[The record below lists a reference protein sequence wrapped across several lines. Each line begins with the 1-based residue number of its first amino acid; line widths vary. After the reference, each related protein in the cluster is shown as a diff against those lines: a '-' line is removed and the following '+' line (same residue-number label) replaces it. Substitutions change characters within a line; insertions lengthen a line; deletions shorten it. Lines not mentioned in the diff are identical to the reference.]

1 MNQHNDTLDARK
13 RRRETLQNGEYI
25 AFDLSLMDSA
35 SASKGVFMTD
45 AAPGSVDSALVA
57 AIEAVAKANEMKPSD
72 WLAKASSREIQQI
85 IESTAKSYVGELSA
99 AGIANGLAL
108 DSGISAIVER
118 KAADHA
124 QRFAFMG
131 ANAPAF
137 NRDSAEIA
145 ARNTIY
151 SEGARASINAIRDA
165 RYQDS
170 AATAAPTPGQSAP
183 AAYSPRQVSDAL
195 RAARYR

>member
-1 MNQHNDTLDARK
+1 MDQHNDTLDARK

-35 SASKGVFMTD
+35 SASKSVFMTD
-45 AAPGSVDSALVA
+45 SAP
-57 AIEAVAKANEMKPSD
+57 AVAVRFAELVD
-72 WLAKASSREIQQI
+72 AAKREHF
-85 IESTAKSYVGELSA
+85 E
-99 AGIANGLAL
+99 
-108 DSGISAIVER
+108 
-118 KAADHA
+118 
-124 QRFAFMG
+124 RFAFMG
-131 ANAPAF
+131 DNAPAF
-137 NRDSAEIA
+137 DRQAAEMA

-165 RYQDS
+165 RYQGP
-170 AATAAPTPGQSAP
+170 ATTAAPTPGQSAP